1 MCKSIARFRSLSSN
15 FVALVSNVLR
25 LIVGKAARD
34 RLFERLKW
42 YDTGRA
48 VILGI
53 FYPVTQL
60 TKWNKLFLFL
70 PHEKRV
76 ARFLIGLKGD
86 VLIDIGANLGFY
98 TALLCRNFTMIAAIE
113 PHPEDM
119 QTLMKNVRRITGNVI
134 FIQKAVSEEDGYA
147 DFSFCGRTLSGD
159 GREQFLVC
167 QEDMQWPKYWRT
179 NKVRKVQTIN
189 VASLVSHLAEISPMF
204 RNIDLIKV
212 DVEGAEW
219 SVLIGARNVMKQ
231 IKSWLI
237 ELHNTSRK
245 GELEGLLDSY
255 DYRHTWIDNNHV
267 FAWKK

>member
-1 MCKSIARFRSLSSN
+1 
-15 FVALVSNVLR
+15 VLR
-25 LIVGKAARD
+25 LVAGKTARD

-60 TKWNKLFLFL
+60 TRLNRLFLFL

-76 ARFLIGLKGD
+76 ARFLIGLKGN
-86 VLIDIGANLGFY
+86 VFIDIGANLGFY
-98 TALLCRNFTMIAAIE
+98 TALLCRNFTKIAAIE

-119 QTLMKNVRRITGNVI
+119 QTLMKNVRRLTGNVV
-134 FIQKAVSEEDGYA
+134 FVQKAVSETDGYA
-147 DFSFCGRTLSGD
+147 DFSFGGRTLDGD
-159 GREQFLVC
+159 GREQSLVH
-167 QEDMQWPKYWRT
+167 QDMQWPKCWRT
-179 NKVRKVQTIN
+179 DKVRKVETTN
-189 VASLVSHLAEISPMF
+189 VESLVNHLAQINPMF
-204 RNIDLIKV
+204 RNVDLIKV

-219 SVLIGARNVMKQ
+219 AVLVGARNVMKQ

-245 GELEGLLDSY
+245 CELENLFDSY
-255 DYRHTWIDNNHV
+255 DYKHTWIDNNHV